1 MGTWYLNLLVSESRG
16 GITNNFNKNDDL
28 MTALVVILPSVMFL
42 NALLLLI
49 ITTYNDPHMTVTMT
63 VTEM

>member
-49 ITTYNDPHMTVTMT
+49 ISIYNDPHMTVTMT
-63 VTEM
+63 AKEM